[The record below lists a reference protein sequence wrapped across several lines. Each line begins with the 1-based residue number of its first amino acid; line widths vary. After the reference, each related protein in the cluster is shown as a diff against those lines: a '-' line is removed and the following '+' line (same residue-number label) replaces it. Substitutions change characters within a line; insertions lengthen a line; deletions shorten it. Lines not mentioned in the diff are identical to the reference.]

1 MHLDNE
7 RARLRGLR
15 RETPTV
21 SVPLQTVPDNQDSGT
36 DGTTDETVSQANHE
50 AAEIIA
56 RARRQA
62 EAIVAEA
69 RSQGMP
75 ATSPLAALGDNAEE
89 IIGQVRKLIKKQRQ
103 LQTERQSMVDEINAL
118 KSERDELVHRLTDA
132 VVRMEELAALADTA
146 QQGPAPAQRSRPTA
160 PPRAE
165 EPARPETR
173 KPVAPKAAA
182 APEEDTSLAARLKR
196 AEEAEMMQDDTSLA
210 ARLRRAEQAEAVES
224 PDAKL
229 SGRAARMAQNEEN
242 MAAAVAAE
250 RAAAEVNDD
259 EELFADNDGRSFY
272 DRHSAKLPRLEGDG
286 GRSVLSAMGG
296 MRPEPDS
303 KGRKGR
309 RRKK

>member
-1 MHLDNE
+1 M
-7 RARLRGLR
+7 
-15 RETPTV
+15 
-21 SVPLQTVPDNQDSGT
+21 SVPLQTVPDNQDSDT
-36 DGTTDETVSQANHE
+36 DASTEEAVSQANHE

-69 RSQGMP
+69 RSKGMP
-75 ATSPLAALGDNAEE
+75 ASSPLAALGDNAEE

-103 LQTERQSMVDEINAL
+103 LQTERETMVDEITAL

-132 VVRMEELAALADTA
+132 VVRMEELATLADTA
-146 QQGPAPAQRSRPTA
+146 QQAPRPAPRPQHA

-165 EPARPETR
+165 EPPRPKAE
-173 KPVAPKAAA
+173 KPVSPKPEPQRRPKLVAA

-196 AEEAEMMQDDTSLA
+196 AEQAEMQDDTSLA
-210 ARLRRAEQAEAVES
+210 ARLRRAEES
-224 PDAKL
+224 EDIEPSDEKP
-229 SGRAARMAQNEEN
+229 SGKAALMERNEQN

-250 RAAAEVNDD
+250 RASKEVHDD
-259 EELFADNDGRSFY
+259 NEAHGDSDGRSFY
-272 DRHSAKLPRLEGDG
+272 DRHSANLPHLEGDG

-296 MRPEPDS
+296 MRPEPDT